1 MVIRYPLSTSIVP
14 VRPMSADAAEQGL
27 LSTARYRMNSAD
39 HDLRRAFH
47 AVALLV
53 IACVGACA
61 GTSRKTATTNSI
73 PAATP
78 RELPPP
84 TTVVVPAETTHYPS
98 DSSPPPDTVRLVLP
112 RVLVGFCQ
120 GEGCGF
126 GYPLVACTT
135 LTLRAAED
143 STAPEV
149 GRVNPGD
156 TVFVE
161 TGNFRIS
168 APGIAIVRRAAAVD
182 YQSPSDGELAADSL
196 HLAAGDTLHLLEYHG
211 EGYRAIAYKGR
222 VVIVDEF
229 WSGPVQHSFQDD
241 NHSLPA
247 VSITAPDA
255 IQWLRLRPRN
265 GHAGWW
271 HQERSHALNPEWDGQ
286 CPAKP

>member
-1 MVIRYPLSTSIVP
+1 
-14 VRPMSADAAEQGL
+14 
-27 LSTARYRMNSAD
+27 MNSAD
-39 HDLRRAFH
+39 HDFRRVFH

-53 IACVGACA
+53 ITCVGACA
-61 GTSRKTATTNSI
+61 ETSRKTATIDSI
-73 PAATP
+73 PSAAS

-84 TTVVVPAETTHYPS
+84 TTVVAPAETTHYPP
-98 DSSPPPDTVRLVLP
+98 DPPPPPDTVRLVLP

-120 GEGCGF
+120 GEGCDF
-126 GYPLVACTT
+126 GYSLVACTT
-135 LTLRAAED
+135 LTLRAADD

-156 TVFVE
+156 TVLVE

-168 APGIAIVRRAAAVD
+168 APGIAIVRREAVVA
-182 YQSPSDGELAADSL
+182 YESPSDRAWAADSVR
-196 HLAAGDTLHLLEYHG
+196 LAAGDTLHLLEYHG

-229 WSGPVQHSFQDD
+229 WSGPVQHGFQDD
-241 NHSLPA
+241 NHTLPA

-265 GHAGWW
+265 GGAGWW
-271 HQERSHALNPEWDGQ
+271 PRERSHALNPEWDGR
-286 CPAKP
+286 CPARP